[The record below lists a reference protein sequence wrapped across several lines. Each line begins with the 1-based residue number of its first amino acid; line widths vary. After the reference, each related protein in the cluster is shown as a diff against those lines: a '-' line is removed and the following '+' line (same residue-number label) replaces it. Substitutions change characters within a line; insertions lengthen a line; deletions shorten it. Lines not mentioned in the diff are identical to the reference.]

1 MWPPGAV
8 AQAFRAEEDRVSF
21 GTFDLVRQQLVSH
34 HYRIADGK
42 ADVFHSR
49 HRFVWPS
56 ELDLMGELAGLR
68 LPERWADW
76 GKAPFTAGSRSHVS
90 VWVKPD

>member
-1 MWPPGAV
+1 V
-8 AQAFRAEEDRVSF
+8 
-21 GTFDLVRQQLVSH
+21 
-34 HYRIADGK
+34 DGIDDGR
-42 ADVFHSR
+42 ADVFPSP

-68 LPERWADW
+68 LLERWADW
-76 GKAPFTAGSRSHVS
+76 TRSAFAAESRSHVS